1 MGLKEKWQDLERQ
14 SIRAVV
20 VSMLIL
26 VPLLW
31 SCKSPQRTIEQETNQ
46 NQRQTQREVIVN
58 RDTIIYRDS
67 IIYRE
72 KGDTI
77 EIREIRYRDIIR
89 MDTLVRVDTLQ
100 VEKIRT
106 KKDIKIEKKIS
117 WKRTLLYALI
127 GTVLISVIGKKIIK
141 RIKR

>member
-1 MGLKEKWQDLERQ
+1 
-14 SIRAVV
+14 
-20 VSMLIL
+20 
-26 VPLLW
+26 
-31 SCKSPQRTIEQETNQ
+31 
-46 NQRQTQREVIVN
+46 
-58 RDTIIYRDS
+58 
-67 IIYRE
+67 
-72 KGDTI
+72 
-77 EIREIRYRDIIR
+77 